1 MDKIR
6 MKCDRCSFE
15 TVVNTPNKD
24 ETEAKVPFYRCP
36 KCNIGSLK
44 EVKDKSISE

>member
-6 MKCDRCSFE
+6 MRCDRCDFVGDIHSTDVE
-15 TVVNTPNKD
+15 

-36 KCNIGSLK
+36 QCSIGSLK
-44 EVKDKSISE
+44 PVNPKEND